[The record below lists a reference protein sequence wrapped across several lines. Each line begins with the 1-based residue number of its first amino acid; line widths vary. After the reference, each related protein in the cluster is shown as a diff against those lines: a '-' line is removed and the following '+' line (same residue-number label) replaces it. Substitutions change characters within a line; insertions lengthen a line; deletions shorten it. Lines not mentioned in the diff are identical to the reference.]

1 MNNVEKLDNR
11 GKVSTVWKGTARTL
25 GNIFKKIIT
34 MMRHGILNDMK
45 GPKNHEKE
53 VGANRLIFQR
63 GKIIF
68 FCGSR

>member
-1 MNNVEKLDNR
+1 M
-11 GKVSTVWKGTARTL
+11 WKRTARTL

-34 MMRHGILNDMK
+34 IMRHGLLNDTK

-53 VGANRLIFQR
+53 VGANRLICQR